1 MVGCLLMGYVVSQN
15 MQNVD
20 SILNNPPGPVAKD
33 IEDLG
38 SDITKMLL
46 RFQASEVNR
55 FLGDVWGVLQLGLG
69 AAFLISAVLT
79 SHRSRFLMIVS
90 SAMILL
96 VVLQMFWISPIMT
109 QLGRSFDFLP
119 LTAALKDRENYQSY
133 RVWYVVFEFLKLLF
147 GLALAIRLLFDR
159 YAWQQKLASPAAVA
173 AIPWEPPASR
183 RLPLRLLPALLLEP
197 PPEPALEL
205 KSSNRISSI
214 KPTTAMSMGESGRPT
229 LVIAL

>member
-20 SILNNPPGPVAKD
+20 RILNNPPGPVAKD

-79 SHRSRFLMIVS
+79 SHRSKFLMIVS

-159 YAWQQKLASPAAVA
+159 YAWQQKLAGSPQRVSRRRRRHSMGTTS
-173 AIPWEPPASR
+173 IPPA
-183 RLPLRLLPALLLEP
+183 PATPVAGTAAGAAAGTSAGVEVIEP
-197 PPEPALEL
+197 DLID
-205 KSSNRISSI
+205 KTHDSHVD
-214 KPTTAMSMGESGRPT
+214 G
-229 LVIAL
+229 